1 MRWFNHVAVAGS
13 VAAVIDPGMVPLAML
28 GATAPDWL
36 EWVSGAVLRRKIKHR
51 TVTHVLTTWL
61 TAALFFGLVWDYR
74 SWGLAFALGG
84 LCHWLQDSLTVTG
97 VPVTW
102 WSDRRTTL
110 LGGRM
115 RTGGIGEYIL
125 SAAVVAVCA
134 GLIFM
139 RGPESGFLP
148 FFRNWPELYR
158 AGLVD
163 GAEWRAHRFEW
174 F

>member
-1 MRWFNHVAVAGS
+1 M
-13 VAAVIDPGMVPLAML
+13 AAPGR
-28 GATAPDWL
+28 GGEGQTSATAPDWL

-97 VPVTW
+97 VPVSW
-102 WSDRRTTL
+102 WSDRRKTL

-115 RTGGIGEYIL
+115 RTGCIGEYLL
-125 SAAVVAVCA
+125 SAPVVAICA
-134 GLIFM
+134 GIIFM
-139 RGPESGFLP
+139 RGLESGFLP

>member
-1 MRWFNHVAVAGS
+1 MS
-13 VAAVIDPGMVPLAML
+13 VAQSLIYQSSGNDGLTVNLAPASL
-28 GATAPDWL
+28 WRHRGGEGQTSATAPDWL

-97 VPVTW
+97 VPVSW
-102 WSDRRTTL
+102 WSDRRKTL

-115 RTGGIGEYIL
+115 RTGCIGEYS
-125 SAAVVAVCA
+125 SAPQWSRSAPASFSCA
-134 GLIFM
+134 G
-139 RGPESGFLP
+139 
-148 FFRNWPELYR
+148 
-158 AGLVD
+158 
-163 GAEWRAHRFEW
+163 
-174 F
+174 